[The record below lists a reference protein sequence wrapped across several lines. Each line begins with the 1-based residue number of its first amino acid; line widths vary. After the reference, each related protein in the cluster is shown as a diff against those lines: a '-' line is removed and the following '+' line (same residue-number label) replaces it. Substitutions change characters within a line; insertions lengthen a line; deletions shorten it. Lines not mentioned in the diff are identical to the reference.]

1 MQTIHLRKTEVLG
14 ETRALN
20 SDVGLED
27 LDKLEAKAQAE
38 FTNKATSCEMNKIAD
53 KWSDKRD
60 LKFDFN
66 CVTPV

>member
-1 MQTIHLRKTEVLG
+1 MG

-20 SDVGLED
+20 SDLGLED

-38 FTNKATSCEMNKIAD
+38 FTNRATSCEMKKITD
-53 KWSDKRD
+53 KCRDKRD
-60 LKFDFN
+60 LKVDFN

>member
-1 MQTIHLRKTEVLG
+1 
-14 ETRALN
+14 
-20 SDVGLED
+20 VGLED

-60 LKFDFN
+60 LKVDFN
-66 CVTPV
+66 CVTTV